1 MVKATKTST
10 PTVASKLVGGQVR
23 KSALKS
29 NGEVSKEA
37 LKKAEAM
44 GPTAKFK
51 GLTRQQKDDLAR
63 AVIAKAS
70 PSKGGEIK
78 KVEKVQSK
86 QKGNVTKVQQAAGNV
101 QKVPQ
106 VEAKLKSAVK
116 LQQVPQVEAPPK
128 VNTNGKKAEKV
139 DAKQKGEGKV
149 GKVQKACEPAA
160 KQKVESDDQKC
171 EKGAKQKGML
181 KEAKAKETKPEN
193 AKQPAKTVPKE
204 VKPDEQGSSKKREA
218 PATPPTRRVSFKS
231 PVSVVSTYS
240 ASSDADAASY
250 KQKREKAVDALKD
263 AVDLSSAAVQSQLQA
278 EMDAGGLSAFLESM
292 AENGHVGDLS
302 AALLAA
308 SLKKKSEEEA
318 KAGVT
323 QAQQDGAEESDQQGC
338 EGEHEAEEEEAEEPD
353 TEVEVEAADSE
364 HEEAAPEQVDA
375 EMEEEEEEDVGEEE
389 DSAGRRMTTPQRR
402 SMARMRSSRYL
413 ETSELLLGRYFFLCV
428 IVSGDWGAISVMS
441 AGNCFPVPERAAPQL
456 VLLYA

>member
-1 MVKATKTST
+1 
-10 PTVASKLVGGQVR
+10 
-23 KSALKS
+23 
-29 NGEVSKEA
+29 
-37 LKKAEAM
+37 
-44 GPTAKFK
+44 
-51 GLTRQQKDDLAR
+51 
-63 AVIAKAS
+63 
-70 PSKGGEIK
+70 
-78 KVEKVQSK
+78 
-86 QKGNVTKVQQAAGNV
+86 
-101 QKVPQ
+101 
-106 VEAKLKSAVK
+106 
-116 LQQVPQVEAPPK
+116 
-128 VNTNGKKAEKV
+128 
-139 DAKQKGEGKV
+139 
-149 GKVQKACEPAA
+149 
-160 KQKVESDDQKC
+160 
-171 EKGAKQKGML
+171 ML

-375 EMEEEEEEDVGEEE
+375 EMEEEKRRMWERRRI
-389 DSAGRRMTTPQRR
+389 ARGRRMTTPQRR
-402 SMARMRSSRYL
+402 SMR
-413 ETSELLLGRYFFLCV
+413 ENEKQP
-428 IVSGDWGAISVMS
+428 VSGDQ
-441 AGNCFPVPERAAPQL
+441 RAVTWQI
-456 VLLYA
+456 LLSLCHCLR